1 MLTTK
6 KFKRKNKMKKIVL
19 ILTIMLFTASLAF
32 GAYVKIGTGTTATY
46 SVPTNGLYDY
56 SWSQVI
62 YLQTEIGSAIDINKI
77 SYYVGNTPANHLL
90 LNQKIYMKHTTDA
103 IFPDATYD
111 DPVTAGFTQVYD
123 GNFLSNGGGWH
134 DIVLDTPFSYDGT
147 DNLIVY
153 WQNYDGDYV
162 TGYPTFRYTSTT
174 NTAKYKYADDTFP
187 EVTGSRGYYKSNIR
201 LHYQI
206 AGAPGDPTTPSPAN
220 AATGVAVSGNLTWD
234 FGADTDTYDLLLG
247 PAGSMV
253 EVVTGYAAGASGSY
267 AYSGLSYATGYEWQV
282 IAHNAT
288 KLTTNG
294 PIWSFTTEYPSGY
307 LFESFEDAFPP
318 AGWQVQNIVG
328 NDWAQYSYGSPPDG
342 SKQARLYY
350 TSTTGAQSRLVTP
363 KLSITH
369 AYDFIDFYCHYYS
382 AGTLKIQY
390 SSDATTWTDLE
401 TVTMTTTFAKYTVDV
416 SSLVTKGDYYLGF
429 LGETGTGYS
438 YMYLDAVHYPPIVL
452 LPPGA
457 PSNPDPADDDIDVS
471 NTADLTWTNG
481 FATETV
487 DVYFSTNETLV
498 TDKDA
503 SVKVID
509 NLNVETYD
517 PGTMSYSTEYFWRVV
532 CKNSAKAETDGPVWS
547 FTTEADPTL
556 TPPFIEDFSSWYP
569 TNWSKAQGLLE
580 APVTFTST
588 TTCYWF
594 ADGFANVGT
603 TGAAKCNVYSTNRKE
618 WMITPPIDL
627 GAKTDYQLEFDLAL
641 TDYGNTNPPESV
653 GDDDKYAV
661 IISTDNGATWTS
673 ANALQ
678 IWDNTTTPSFADIST
693 TGEHIT
699 IDLTSYSGTVKL
711 GFYAESTVSNAD
723 NDLFVDNVQV
733 REIPSYLEPTNLT
746 ATDIGIKSA
755 YLGWTENNTPPATTW
770 DIEYGATPFTPI
782 GIPTFSTITNPH
794 NLTGLTISTE
804 YAWYVRADCGS
815 GNYSTWT
822 GPNTFTTSDGK
833 AINPDPPNNAMNVDV
848 TAKTFDWDDV
858 IDSFGYTIKI
868 GTATGLSD
876 IVNNANCPTSTYTF
890 TGADWDYNDDYYW
903 TITTYY
909 TAKDVVI
916 GDEWKF
922 TTKCEAI
929 STFPWTEGFEGM
941 ASVGAGVIPD
951 CMAEDGDWT
960 TADAPSTYNRQP
972 RTGSKYIYTNYYA
985 DDWLFSVPFD
995 LTVGTSYDFLFWYI
1009 TDGLSGWTTLEVKYG
1024 TGQTSGDM
1032 TTAIGTP
1039 VSGPTNTTY
1048 VEYRGTFV
1056 PSSTGTYYIGIHV
1069 VCDNYTPWYISFDDL
1084 KLELTP
1090 SCPAPTNP
1098 YTDAITDTGANFNW
1112 TAGGTEPNWN
1122 IEWGA
1127 AGFVQGTG
1135 TMISNTTDN
1144 PYTLTGLS
1152 SATMYDWYVQADC
1165 DGGTSKEESAWAG
1178 PSTFTTTG
1186 SYSLPYYQD
1195 FATWLPADW
1204 TISGGTNWIQ
1214 GTGAFAGGTA
1224 PEAKF
1229 YWFPGTVATQRLIS
1243 PPIDTQGETSINIEF
1258 RHFLDWFDV
1267 PFTIMLQTTSNG
1279 GVTWNTTSFN
1289 HVNPVGDIG
1298 PEFQSIMVNNA
1309 DVGSEN
1315 FQCAFVFDGDSYN
1328 LDNWY
1333 VDDVAVIVSPPPTLE
1348 ITPSPYDFG
1357 NVPYNKTP
1365 TQVFTLSNI
1374 GVGTVTV
1381 NSASAITLSGDPE
1394 FTIVGTY
1401 FSNTPGVI
1409 PPDTVTVEVQF
1420 APGAEIG
1427 YSTVLSVVWAG
1438 SVKSQTDVTLTG
1450 DGCTPVANDDCV
1462 NATPIVGPYPVSGS
1476 GSNECAYIDCP
1487 GLLDWNTIWYEIEL
1501 PYGCNDVEITICA
1514 VDTDPASVGIILMDD
1529 CACDD
1534 YIVRQDGLG
1543 AGWITCPSTFLGYN
1557 MIFPSITGPTTMLW
1571 PAYLVGADGGIA
1583 FDYEINVTPCVT
1595 PNAPEDINVVVAGSN
1610 VTVSWTYHSELTYT
1624 VYSDTDPYGT
1634 FITVEGT
1641 GIAADHLDITPI
1653 PGVPTFYRVTCD
1665 NPPKRMYSDG
1675 IGITEQAPKVIAPTR
1690 TDPSNQ
1696 SRKRK

>member
-1 MLTTK
+1 
-6 KFKRKNKMKKIVL
+6 MKKILL
-19 ILTIMLFTASLAF
+19 ILSIWLFTASLAF
-32 GAYVKIGTGTTATY
+32 GAFVEIGTGTTATS
-46 SVPTNGLYDY
+46 SVPTYGLWDY

-90 LNQKIYMKHTTDA
+90 INQKIYMKHTTDA

-123 GNFLSNGGGWH
+123 GNFLSNGSGWH

-162 TGYPTFRYTSTT
+162 IGYPTFRYTSTT
-174 NTAKYKYADDTFP
+174 NTAKYKYQDGTFP
-187 EVTGSRGYYKSNIR
+187 EITGSLCSYKSNIR

-206 AGAPGDPTTPSPAN
+206 SGEPGYPKTPNPAIGATD
-220 AATGVAVSGNLTWD
+220 VASSGNVTWD
-234 FGADTDTYDLLLG
+234 FGVDTDTYDLWFG

-253 EVVTGYAAGASGSY
+253 QVEFGEIAGASGSY
-267 AYSGLSYATGYEWQV
+267 AYSGLSYVTGYEWQV
-282 IAHNAT
+282 ISHNAT

-294 PIWSFTTEYPSGY
+294 PVWSFTTEYPSGY

-328 NDWAQYSYGSPPDG
+328 DDWAQYSYGSPPDG

-369 AYDFIDFYCHYYS
+369 AYDFIDFYCRYYS

-416 SSLVTKGDYYLGF
+416 SSLVVKGEYYLGF

-438 YMYLDAVHYPPIVL
+438 YMYLDAVHYPPVVL

-509 NLNVETYD
+509 NLNVATHD

-532 CKNSAKAETDGPVWS
+532 CKNSVKAETDGPVWS

-569 TNWSKAQGLLE
+569 TNWSKAQGLLGS
-580 APVTFTST
+580 PVTFTST
-588 TTCYWF
+588 TTCYWY

-603 TGAAKCNVYSTNRKE
+603 TGAAKCNVYGTNRKE

-627 GAKTDYQLEFDLAL
+627 GTKTDYQLEFDLAL
-641 TDYGNTNPPESV
+641 TDCGNTNPPESV

-678 IWDNTTTPSFADIST
+678 IWDNTTTPSFTDIST
-693 TGEHIT
+693 TGEHIV
-699 IDLTSYSGTVKL
+699 IDLTGYTGLIML

-733 REIPSYLEPTNLT
+733 REIPSCPAPTALT
-746 ATDIGIKSA
+746 ETNIGIKSA
-755 YLGWTENNTPPATTW
+755 DLGWTEAGTATTW
-770 DIEYGATPFTPI
+770 EYDYGLIGYGPPAGAGT
-782 GIPTFSTITNPH
+782 STTSKPVNI
-794 NLTGLTISTE
+794 TGLSANTT
-804 YAWYVRADCGS
+804 YDWYVRADCGAKET
-815 GNYSTWT
+815 STWA
-822 GPNTFTTSDGK
+822 GPSTFTTSDGK
-833 AINPDPPNNAMNVDV
+833 AINPDPANNAINVDV

-960 TADAPSTYNRQP
+960 TADAPLSYNRQP
-972 RTGSKYIYTNYYA
+972 RTGSKYIYTNYGA

-1009 TDGLSGWTTLEVKYG
+1009 TDGLSGWTTLEAKYG

-1048 VEYRGTFV
+1048 VEYRGTFA
-1056 PSSTGTYYIGIHV
+1056 PSSTGTYFIGIHV
-1069 VCDNYTPWYISFDDL
+1069 VANYVPWYISFDDL
-1084 KLELTP
+1084 RLELTP
-1090 SCPAPTNP
+1090 SCPAPTALF
-1098 YTDAITDTGANFNW
+1098 TSDITDNTAVMNW

-1122 IEWGA
+1122 VEYGLD
-1127 AGFVQGTG
+1127 GFVQGTG
-1135 TMISNTTDN
+1135 TLVANTSN
-1144 PYTLTGLS
+1144 PYTATGLS
-1152 SATMYDWYVQADC
+1152 SGTMYDWYVQADC

-1178 PSTFTTTG
+1178 PITFGTTG
-1186 SYSLPYYQD
+1186 AGTCDHYVVLTDDYGDGWNGGALDIYRNGIV
-1195 FATWLPADW
+1195 AIADLTLAIGAGPDTTDVIANAGDSIFFDYTAGSW
-1204 TISGGTNWIQ
+1204 SSENEYVVYRACDNLEIVHQ
-1214 GTGAFAGGTA
+1214 GAGGTT
-1224 PEAKF
+1224 
-1229 YWFPGTVATQRLIS
+1229 PGDAS
-1243 PPIDTQGETSINIEF
+1243 IDY
-1258 RHFLDWFDV
+1258 
-1267 PFTIMLQTTSNG
+1267 
-1279 GVTWNTTSFN
+1279 
-1289 HVNPVGDIG
+1289 
-1298 PEFQSIMVNNA
+1298 
-1309 DVGSEN
+1309 
-1315 FQCAFVFDGDSYN
+1315 CC
-1328 LDNWY
+1328 
-1333 VDDVAVIVSPPPTLE
+1333 PPPTLAVS
-1348 ITPSPYDFG
+1348 PSPYDFG

-1374 GVGTVTV
+1374 GIGTVTV
-1381 NSASAITLSGDPE
+1381 ADAAAITLSGDPE
-1394 FTIVGTY
+1394 FTIVSTY
-1401 FSNTPGVI
+1401 FSNGEPGHL
-1409 PPDTVTVEVQF
+1409 PPDVITVEVQF

-1438 SVKSQTDVTLTG
+1438 SVKSQTNVTLTG

-1487 GLLDWNTIWYEIEL
+1487 GLLDWNTIWYEIDL

-1543 AGWITCPSTFLGYN
+1543 AGWITCPSTFQGYN
-1557 MIFPSITGPTTMLW
+1557 MIFPSITGPSTWLW
-1571 PAYLVGADGGIA
+1571 PAYLIGADGGIA

-1595 PNAPEDINVVVAGSN
+1595 PNAPEDVSVVVAGSN

-1634 FITVEGT
+1634 FTTVEGT
-1641 GIAADHLDITPI
+1641 GIATDHLDITPI

-1675 IGITEQAPKVIAPTR
+1675 IGITEQAPKVYAPTR

-1696 SRKRK
+1696 SRKRE